1 MLTLD
6 AFLAQ
11 LWPSFLLFF
20 GFVAGIFLLSKLLP
34 GRVDVGVPHKNEA
47 GEVVQIRYVLNGLTI
62 FLIVAALLVTAIA
75 DGLPVH
81 RILDYFWGLFFWAN
95 VFSWV
100 GTGVLQWAGYRKRA
114 QHAPQEPT
122 GVRINADG
130 TASATGAAS
139 SVASEGLL
147 KDYFMGVELNPS
159 LFGVDLKMFSYKP
172 SLIGLFVLNVSFA
185 AVQLHTYGGLSNAM
199 ILYQLFTAIYIF
211 NYFHFEYG
219 MVFTWD
225 IIAERF
231 GWMLVWGDYAFVPFA
246 YCVVG
251 WYLVDPTNGDLPAG
265 LTVLCVALFALGL
278 WIFRGSNEQKDQFKR
293 DPQKLIWG
301 KPPESIQGR
310 ILISGF
316 WGIGRK
322 LNYTGEITI
331 YTSWALLTQFVSPVP
346 FILPLWLF
354 CLLVHRAWR
363 DDLKCR
369 AKYGPTWE
377 AYCEKARFRMIP
389 FIY

>member
-11 LWPSFLLFF
+11 LRPSFLLFF

-34 GRVDVGVPHKNEA
+34 GRVDAGVRHTNEA
-47 GEVVQIRYVLNGLTI
+47 GESVQIHYTLNGLSI
-62 FLIVAALLVTAIA
+62 FLIVAALLIVGIA
-75 DGLPVH
+75 TGQLEVH
-81 RILDYFWGLFFWAN
+81 RVIDNFWGLFFWAN

-100 GTGVLQWAGYRKRA
+100 GSGVLQWWGYRFRDRT
-114 QHAPQEPT
+114 PS
-122 GVRINADG
+122 GVSVNADG
-130 TASATGAAS
+130 TASATSAATQTS
-139 SVASEGLL
+139 ALKLL
-147 KDYFMGVELNPS
+147 EDYFMGTELNPS

-172 SLIGLFVLNVSFA
+172 SLIGLFVLNVAFA
-185 AVQLHTYGGLSNAM
+185 AVQLHEFGALSNAM
-199 ILYQLFTAIYIF
+199 ILYQLFTGIYVF

-246 YCVVG
+246 YSVIG
-251 WYLVDPTNGDLPAG
+251 WYLCAVDPAEEQLPAG
-265 LTVLCVALFALGL
+265 LVILCVALFVLGL

-293 DPQKLIWG
+293 DPTKAIWG
-301 KPPESIQGR
+301 KTPESIQGR

-322 LNYTGEITI
+322 LNYTGEITV

-346 FILPLWLF
+346 FILPVWLF
-354 CLLVHRAWR
+354 CLLTHRAWR
-363 DDLKCR
+363 DDVKCR
-369 AKYGPTWE
+369 EKYGATWE
-377 AYCEKARFRMIP
+377 AYCKRARFRMIP